1 MTKSDFMK
9 IDGIQ
14 EKTATNLSIGIH
26 EQLAKA
32 ELSVLMT
39 ASNKFE
45 HGFGTSKF
53 ETILQAYPDILVSQD
68 TKEAKIDKLSHVKS
82 LAIKTAT
89 NFVERIDEFKA
100 FLENCKLTYK
110 LDTTPSL
117 EKDYEINHILFQ
129 KHIVM
134 TGFRDDELT
143 TLLKDSYQVKNSSS
157 VSKTTFVLLV
167 KSHDD
172 DSSKIKKAKELKIP
186 VMTKDEFVSA
196 FLK

>member
-1 MTKSDFMK
+1 
-9 IDGIQ
+9 
-14 EKTATNLSIGIH
+14 
-26 EQLAKA
+26 
-32 ELSVLMT
+32 
-39 ASNKFE
+39 
-45 HGFGTSKF
+45 
-53 ETILQAYPDILVSQD
+53 
-68 TKEAKIDKLSHVKS
+68 
-82 LAIKTAT
+82 
-89 NFVERIDEFKA
+89 
-100 FLENCKLTYK
+100 
-110 LDTTPSL
+110 
-117 EKDYEINHILFQ
+117 
-129 KHIVM
+129 M